1 MATTKFCPFMSTA
14 KEKVECDKETCGA
27 VQTVFDPNMHVGIT
41 SCHPAG
47 AIVDSAMIVA
57 NRIESLIEKY
67 TETEA
72 AKA

>member
-1 MATTKFCPFMSTA
+1 MATKKFCPFMSTA
-14 KEKVECDKETCGA
+14 KEKVDCDKTACGA
-27 VQTVFDPNMHVGIT
+27 VQTVFDPNMHIGVT

-47 AIVDSAMIVA
+47 AIVDSAMIIA

-67 TETEA
+67 ARPEA

>member
-1 MATTKFCPFMSTA
+1 MAATKFCPFMSTA
-14 KEKVECDKETCGA
+14 KEKVECDKEACGA
-27 VQTVFDPNMHVGIT
+27 VQTVFDPNMHVGVT

-67 TETEA
+67 AATEA
-72 AKA
+72 TKP